1 MKEALRLLPALMV
14 LGGMPAIPS
23 EVEAGPPL
31 SKPARVD
38 QEIERASAEVAS
50 ALGGHLK
57 RRSTDCP
64 RVLYSTETM
73 PLDGATVSGVTDP
86 DFHIGWSPEIQCGA
100 SGSSCVEVVYSIDGG
115 MLVGL
120 IAVTGSCVPAHSPDA
135 FPTADGVWWL
145 SSPDLRALA
154 PPPEFSKEI
163 EVTKD
168 GFPIV
173 NPLNIDYFLEQNK
186 GKKVVVVFSIASC
199 VPCNEVK
206 EAFRSWGRKDAVLAV
221 VDCDNTLYSSDG
233 RDSEVGKAFARKFG
247 LKAMPTYVPV
257 VVLLQG
263 DNITLISGG
272 KERVRYL
279 KDALDR

>member
-1 MKEALRLLPALMV
+1 MKETLKLLPALMV
-14 LGGMPAIPS
+14 LSGVPAIPS

-31 SKPARVD
+31 SKPAQVD
-38 QEIERASAEVAS
+38 QEIKRASAEVAS

-57 RRSTDCP
+57 GRSTDCP
-64 RVLYSTETM
+64 RVLYSTQTM
-73 PLDGATVSGVTDP
+73 PLDGAAVSGVTDP
-86 DFHIGWSPEIQCGA
+86 DFHIGWSPEIQCNP
-100 SGSSCVEVVYSIDGG
+100 SGSSCVEVVYSLDERA
-115 MLVGL
+115 LVGL
-120 IAVTGSCVPAHSPDA
+120 VAVTGSCVPANSLDA
-135 FPTADGVWWL
+135 VPTADGVWWL
-145 SSPDLRALA
+145 SNPDLRALA

-186 GKKVVVVFSIASC
+186 GKKVVVMFSIASC
-199 VPCNEVK
+199 APCNEVK

-221 VDCDNTLYSSDG
+221 VDCDNTLYFSDG

-247 LKAMPTYVPV
+247 LKAMPTHVPV

-263 DNITLISGG
+263 DKVTSVPGG
-272 KERVRYL
+272 REHVRYL